1 MLFYLHLL
9 CTSYEI
15 LSYCNLHVF
24 HMYGLYP
31 YIPTSKLLL
40 QDVVIGLNYHH
51 TVVFVDFNHSFILLN
66 RFRTCISQLC
76 YL

>member
-1 MLFYLHLL
+1 MK
-9 CTSYEI
+9 
-15 LSYCNLHVF
+15 YCIVICMFFTFLNRQS
-24 HMYGLYP
+24 MYP
-31 YIPTSKLLL
+31 YIPTSKPLL
-40 QDVVIGLNYHH
+40 QDVVIGLNYHQ